1 MEVPM
6 SDPCEV
12 FKAKFDAMNPAQ
24 LEEYR
29 KRLNEA
35 AGAIAPG
42 KAVQI
47 DQKVL
52 EEWACFKAYMQD
64 REQGRE

>member
-1 MEVPM
+1 M

-12 FKAKFDAMNPAQ
+12 FKAKFNAMKPAQ

-29 KRLNEA
+29 KRLSEA
-35 AGAIAPG
+35 AGIMTPG
-42 KAVQI
+42 KAMQI

-52 EEWACFKAYMQD
+52 DEWACLKAYMQD